1 MASLLEDEAN
11 LSQQKPSPDLIHSLP
26 PYESLA
32 VALILE
38 LAEFTDTKTYKR
50 NLMPVDPQFLGGLC
64 L

>member
-11 LSQQKPSPDLIHSLP
+11 LSQQKSSPDLIHSVP

-32 VALILE
+32 VVLILE
-38 LAEFTDTKTYKR
+38 LAEFTDTKTHKR